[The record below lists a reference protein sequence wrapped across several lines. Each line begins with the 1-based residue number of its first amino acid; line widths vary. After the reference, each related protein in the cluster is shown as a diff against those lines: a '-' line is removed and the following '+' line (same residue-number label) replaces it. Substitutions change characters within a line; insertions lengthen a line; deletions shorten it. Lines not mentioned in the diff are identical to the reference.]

1 MGRDLPRCI
10 SEPRLSRDKLS
21 HSTSLDSLATPAMPN
36 ILREVLYRKLDTK
49 TNILQSKWVKNWA
62 VLQDNTL
69 YIYADSK
76 ETDSVIVCKTKHL
89 HFLFVFNFENFESL
103 KLFQNKKKMNSNKKI
118 GLLDEFL
125 ELYVLVIFKFL
136 IYILIKK
143 TEVYKK

>member
-1 MGRDLPRCI
+1 MLKILWSKTYLSENAVNGEQKLQFIKINLVTYKSRSNNRQTSWNNWNQHNNKMGRDLPRCI

-21 HSTSLDSLATPAMPN
+21 HSTSLDSLATTAMPN

-76 ETDSVIVCKTKHL
+76 ETDSVIVR
-89 HFLFVFNFENFESL
+89 
-103 KLFQNKKKMNSNKKI
+103 NK
-118 GLLDEFL
+118 
-125 ELYVLVIFKFL
+125 
-136 IYILIKK
+136 
-143 TEVYKK
+143 